1 MVTGNPPSV
10 ISCSD
15 SLIAML
21 LLLVGSVFSVS
32 STCWGTLG
40 NKNPSMSVVKIEPGF
55 SDGSVILITKS
66 AGDSVPIAKSSRKWI
81 WLTKKKKTEHE

>member
-21 LLLVGSVFSVS
+21 LLVASVFSVS

-55 SDGSVILITKS
+55 SDGSVMLIIRS
-66 AGDSVPIAKSSRKWI
+66 AGDSVPIAKNNNGIRF
-81 WLTKKKKTEHE
+81 

>member
-10 ISCSD
+10 IWSD

-21 LLLVGSVFSVS
+21 VVSVFSVS

-55 SDGSVILITKS
+55 SDGSVMLIIRS
-66 AGDSVPIAKSSRKWI
+66 AGASVPIAKNNNGIRF
-81 WLTKKKKTEHE
+81 